1 MRNLLIIVIS
11 FICFNA
17 FSQETIT
24 AAQAK
29 DFVGKEVFLVGKVAG
44 SKLFTRPTG
53 NMLLLNIDK
62 LHPDNDITVVVE
74 GDVLTKVKFTEAELQ
89 GKSIKIKGTVSIFK
103 EKPQMKLENEEN
115 LTIVQ

>member
-1 MRNLLIIVIS
+1 MRNTLIIVIS
-11 FICFNA
+11 LICFNA

-24 AAQAK
+24 ATQAK

-44 SKLFTRPTG
+44 ARLFTRPTG

-62 LHPDNDITVVVE
+62 PHPENDITVVIE
-74 GDVLTKVKFTEAELQ
+74 GEVLTKINFTEADLKD
-89 GKSIKIKGTVSIFK
+89 KSIKVKGMISIFK
-103 EKPQMKLENEEN
+103 EKPQIKLENEVN